1 MLEITAAK
9 GSLRLSVPLMNAAG
23 TLGFA
28 SEAARLLDLSLLGA
42 FVTNP
47 ISHRPRRA
55 AVGTRVVPLDS
66 GVVVHTG
73 LPNPGLSK
81 AHRRYAAKWKMLPT
95 ALILHLIANQPDE
108 ISDSAA
114 FLDNLDEVQAIELGI
129 ADLATHRDVKL
140 IVSAA
145 RRACQKP
152 LLVRLPLYQAV
163 YLYAAAAES
172 GADALVVAA
181 PPRGSVR
188 DPLSG
193 QFVGG
198 RLYGPWLKPL
208 ALRLVGQIAAR
219 VKLPVIG
226 SGGVHHPDDVRD
238 YLDAGAKA
246 VQVDSALWIRPEI
259 LPRLVA
265 PFRDTGLTQASG
277 AFPEDSGFTLSI
289 DPAERRGQVIA
300 SPPPPNRPNPP
311 EV

>member
-1 MLEITAAK
+1 MLEITAGK
-9 GSLRLSVPLMNAAG
+9 SSLRLSVPLMNAAG
-23 TLGFA
+23 SLGFA
-28 SEAARLLDLSLLGA
+28 SETARLLDLSLLGA

-47 ISHRPRRA
+47 ISYKPRRA
-55 AVGTRVVPLDS
+55 AMGTRVVPLDS

-81 AHRRYAAKWKMLPT
+81 THRRYAAKWKILPT
-95 ALILHLIANQPDE
+95 AVIVHLIANHPEE
-108 ISDSAA
+108 INDSAT
-114 FLDNLDEVQAIELGI
+114 FLDNVDEVQALELGI

-163 YLYAAAAES
+163 HLYSVAAES
-172 GADALVVAA
+172 GADALVIAA

-219 VKLPVIG
+219 VALPVIG
-226 SGGVHHPDDVRD
+226 CGGVHHPDDVRD
-238 YLDAGAKA
+238 YLEAGAKA

-259 LPRLVA
+259 LPRLVM
-265 PFRDTGLTQASG
+265 PFQQAELTRASG
-277 AFPEDSGFTLSI
+277 ALPEDSGFTLSI
-289 DPAERRGQVIA
+289 DPAERRSQVIA
-300 SPPPPNRPNPP
+300 SPPPPNLPNLP
-311 EV
+311 EL